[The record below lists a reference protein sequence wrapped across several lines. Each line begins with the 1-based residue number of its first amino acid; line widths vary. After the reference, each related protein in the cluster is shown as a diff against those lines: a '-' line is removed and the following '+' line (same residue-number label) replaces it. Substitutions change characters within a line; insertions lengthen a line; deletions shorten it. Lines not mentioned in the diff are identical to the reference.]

1 MFGRKKED
9 KGAAAKKTAE
19 EGKKEEGRKDI
30 LKFIKLAINTEKR
43 GIKFYTQ
50 AKRRVDDINMNRLLD
65 VILEQEHTHLKFF
78 THIYNAEKKRGES
91 AAAKEAA
98 RYKGQHKLK
107 NPLFGMKQL
116 HDVTKKKSTIYH
128 LFKQAVEFEQDG
140 HDLYMD
146 IARKVKDK
154 RIKNFLRMVAHEELK
169 HRDLILMHQDA
180 VYNTGY
186 WMGMEHV
193 RLET

>member
-1 MFGRKKED
+1 MVCMKKKDKED
-9 KGAAAKKTAE
+9 SVKKKA
-19 EGKKEEGRKDI
+19 GKDKKDI
-30 LKFIKLAINTEKR
+30 LRFIRLAIDTEKR

-50 AKRRVDDINMNRLLD
+50 AKRRVDDINMSRLLD
-65 VILEQEHTHLKFF
+65 AILEQEHTHLKFF
-78 THIYNAEKKRGES
+78 RSIYQTEKKKGE
-91 AAAKEAA
+91 AAAANEAA
-98 RYKGQHKLK
+98 RYKGQPRLK

-146 IARKVKDK
+146 IASKVKDK
-154 RIKNFLRMVAHEELK
+154 KIKNFLKMVAKEELK
-169 HRDLILMHQDA
+169 HKDLIMMHQDA